1 MLNLRFESP
10 ENIKNVD
17 AQGAMGMHIYSWAE
31 RSGDFLGT
39 NRTWLIHEAIR
50 RKSMKSMR

>member
-31 RSGDFLGT
+31 RSGDFLGA